1 MTDEQYRQMMD
12 GLARS
17 GKISGARTDMQVPR
31 DELMRRLVG
40 AQKAGLLK
48 PIEGP
53 GQIPAIN
60 QNFPQSAHD
69 HYSTSNSQV
78 DKNHEELSKLGFPDE
93 MISPLMQK
101 RSEESL
107 MMRNLERNIRDPDK
121 KGTVT
126 ASAQSSEEKRLGLD
140 PEKYTKKPW
149 NPQDYSGY
157 SNGMSAPKSRS
168 SNEAPSDS
176 LLAYQQQKI
185 LGGGIAV
192 SQSERGAIQDRMM
205 RKLMGL
211 SDDYNEDQAAA
222 IKELGWDVRGGSP
235 IVPDRDED
243 SLRNTIELDLEERD
257 MTPRERLIMDALTD
271 WRTNY

>member
-40 AQKAGLLK
+40 AQKVGLLK

-53 GQIPAIN
+53 GQTPAIN
-60 QNFPQSAHD
+60 QNFPKSAHD
-69 HYSTSNSQV
+69 HYSKSNSQV

-121 KGTVT
+121 KGAVT

-140 PEKYTKKPW
+140 PEKYTKNTW
-149 NPQDYSGY
+149 NPQDYTGY
-157 SNGMSAPKSRS
+157 SKGMSAPKSGN
-168 SNEAPSDS
+168 SNEVPSDS

-185 LGGGIAV
+185 LGGGGAV

-205 RKLMGL
+205 RRLMGL
-211 SDDYNEDQAAA
+211 SDDYNDDQAAA
-222 IKELGWDVRGGSP
+222 IKELGWDVRGGRP

-243 SLRNTIELDLEERD
+243 SLQNTIELDLEERD